1 MGLRRV
7 ILRDFVIV
15 RHLELDIASG
25 FTALTGE
32 TGAGKS
38 ILVDALQ
45 LVLGG
50 RGDASVVR
58 EGASRCEISAEFDR
72 PDDLLPW
79 LEDNGLADTA
89 DEPSL
94 LLRRAID
101 AQGRSR
107 AWVNGTPATLAQ
119 LKHLGDRLVDI
130 HGQHAWQSLTRPD
143 AVRRLLD
150 GYAGLDTTALAAQW
164 RTWRDAQRALHTAQ
178 SQQAQWQDQRERL
191 LWQIA
196 EVDKLAPQ
204 PGEWEELNRAHGRLA
219 NAQGLMEAAQ
229 QALQALD
236 ADDNGARRQL
246 HRAAQALRNLQD
258 AEPRFAELAELID
271 SAETQLQ
278 DACRDLQHHAEAT
291 ELDPEALGQLDQR
304 LGLWLSLARRHR
316 CPPEELTARLA
327 EWRQACEALERDS
340 DLDGLARAEAV
351 ALRDLR
357 RLAQGV
363 SQRRQKAAQALS
375 AAITEA
381 MQGLGMAGGRFEV
394 RLTALDEVQAHGLDQ
409 VEFLVAGH
417 PGSTPRL
424 VAKVASGGELS
435 RIALA
440 ISVTTSRIGQAPT
453 LIFDEV
459 DAGIGG
465 AVAQTVGRLMRQLGQ
480 DRQVLAVTHLP
491 QVAASA
497 NAHLRVAKH
506 QDAAGTHSQ
515 VQALEMAERVLELAR
530 MLGGEPASEASIAH
544 AREMLQP

>member
-1 MGLRRV
+1 
-7 ILRDFVIV
+7 
-15 RHLELDIASG
+15 
-25 FTALTGE
+25 
-32 TGAGKS
+32 
-38 ILVDALQ
+38 
-45 LVLGG
+45 
-50 RGDASVVR
+50 
-58 EGASRCEISAEFDR
+58 
-72 PDDLLPW
+72 
-79 LEDNGLADTA
+79 
-89 DEPSL
+89 
-94 LLRRAID
+94 
-101 AQGRSR
+101 
-107 AWVNGTPATLAQ
+107 
-119 LKHLGDRLVDI
+119 
-130 HGQHAWQSLTRPD
+130 
-143 AVRRLLD
+143 
-150 GYAGLDTTALAAQW
+150 
-164 RTWRDAQRALHTAQ
+164 
-178 SQQAQWQDQRERL
+178 
-191 LWQIA
+191 
-196 EVDKLAPQ
+196 
-204 PGEWEELNRAHGRLA
+204 
-219 NAQGLMEAAQ
+219 
-229 QALQALD
+229 
-236 ADDNGARRQL
+236 
-246 HRAAQALRNLQD
+246 
-258 AEPRFAELAELID
+258 
-271 SAETQLQ
+271 LQ

-291 ELDPEALGQLDQR
+291 ELDPDALSRLDQR

-327 EWRQACEALERDS
+327 EWRQACEALERDG
-340 DLDGLARAEAV
+340 DLDGLARAEAA
-351 ALRDLR
+351 ALRDLQ

-417 PGSTPRL
+417 PGSTPRP

-530 MLGGEPASEASIAH
+530 MLGGEPASETSIAH